1 MKGIGELLTLPC
13 RPAAGLIPRG
23 LRGSQTGSR
32 PAVWSASRG
41 DIIQAHRLHIAAAQQ
56 LRHSPRLAAQYLGA
70 AAECR
75 QLLAAPRWF
84 TIYNPAGKRIQG
96 LYRRAEA
103 HKVIEVLET
112 SSNYAGWT
120 LHTAE
125 EL

>member
-1 MKGIGELLTLPC
+1 MITEFVSLPC

-23 LRGSQTGSR
+23 LQGSQTGSQ
-32 PAVWSASRG
+32 PPVWSASRG
-41 DIIQAHRLHIAAAQQ
+41 AILQAHRLHMAAAQQ
-56 LRHSPRLAAQYLGA
+56 LRNQPRLAAQYLGA

-84 TIYNPAGKRIQG
+84 TIYNPYGRRIQG
-96 LYRRAEA
+96 LYTRSEA